1 MVRETDSAP
10 ESASAEKMRLD
21 KWLWAARFFKT
32 RQLAIDAISGGK
44 VHLNGQRVKPGKEI
58 ATGVRLTITKDQCA
72 WDITVK
78 ALSKQRRPAAEAER
92 LYEESSDSHA
102 RRQVLVEQRREDRE
116 AGLQP
121 DQRPNKRDRRL
132 IHRFKRESL

>member
-21 KWLWAARFFKT
+21 KWLWAARFCKT

-44 VHLNGQRVKPGKEI
+44 VHLNGQRVKPGKET

-132 IHRFKRESL
+132 IHRFKRESI